1 MRTSHK
7 EMRRKINTEVS
18 KITDEELFSSAAF
31 AAYLTDIAEAVTKRY
46 KRRLRVETIYDT
58 SENAMIACTNN
69 RNILINTGNYIS
81 QSMPYRKLKAESILG
96 LVGHEVGHMLF
107 TNFRIS
113 ETYFSELSYGRL
125 YPQMELSEEEQES
138 FTEVTDYFK
147 TGTEAQKQAIRKA
160 AKLLLNILE
169 DAYIEARICDRYT
182 GRFAT
187 GIHLN
192 NIRFTEMMPSVTEQ
206 LTNGCYRFSVFCNL
220 LNQYCRSGDINNR
233 DGYAGELLDL
243 FYDVLPLVDDVI
255 YDEDMKRRCYAVNR
269 ILLMVWAYIKEV
281 IEKAEEEE
289 NTSETLQ
296 KLNKEIPQMAE
307 VPSLNGTPIA
317 AGGSVDT
324 QKYISG
330 RTEIEGKLRKAT
342 EQESGRIPWMKTDDF
357 DEGEE
362 GGVEQN
368 LSYHG
373 AGYSTAG
380 DDISRI
386 LTAVAKEKV
395 QEELSLALTEE
406 MQQEAEHIRLGNAHS
421 GIKIIINRM
430 QEIEESYIQQ
440 YQSVA
445 PPLLAISKQIQKRLQ
460 RVFKDMS
467 FTGKESALL
476 MGRRIEPRLLMDRKG
491 RFFSRNRLPSEKK
504 SLAVAVLMDE
514 SGSMADQDRVT
525 YARAAGIII
534 YDFCKAMDVPIL
546 IMGHTDDNNVQ
557 LYAYTDFDSMDKM
570 DRYRLMDLSARYGNR
585 DGAALRYVA
594 ERLLKQPEEKKLL
607 LLVSDG
613 QPAGT
618 GGYLGSAAEADLRG
632 IKKEYANKGIL
643 FVAAAIGDDKENI
656 ERIYGDAF
664 LDISDLTK
672 LPFLLVK
679 KIEKELKG

>member
-7 EMRRKINTEVS
+7 EMRRKINAEVS

-147 TGTEAQKQAIRKA
+147 AGTEAQKQAILKA

-233 DGYAGELLDL
+233 DGYTGELLDL
-243 FYDVLPLVDDVI
+243 FYDVLPLVDDAI

-269 ILLMVWAYIKEV
+269 ILLMVWAYIKE
-281 IEKAEEEE
+281 IAEKAEEKE
-289 NTSETLQ
+289 NTSEILQ
-296 KLNKEIPQMAE
+296 KLNKQIPQMAE

-317 AGGSVDT
+317 AGSSVDT
-324 QKYISG
+324 QKYIGG
-330 RTEIEGKLRKAT
+330 RTEIEEKLRKAT

-395 QEELSLALTEE
+395 QEELLNMAQSLKFEGTVQVDLVYRAGEWYIIEINPRWSGMTTTTAAMEGRNPLSIFVDSILGTDKNYSMKRNLKYALNFK
-406 MQQEAEHIRLGNAHS
+406 MKARSQEDLIRLYGNPHVDY
-421 GIKIIINRM
+421 IM
-430 QEIEESYIQQ
+430 QLET
-440 YQSVA
+440 SVA
-445 PPLLAISKQIQKRLQ
+445 GMEKINYCEVVISTDQE
-460 RVFKDMS
+460 
-467 FTGKESALL
+467 KE
-476 MGRRIEPRLLMDRKG
+476 D
-491 RFFSRNRLPSEKK
+491 
-504 SLAVAVLMDE
+504 
-514 SGSMADQDRVT
+514 
-525 YARAAGIII
+525 
-534 YDFCKAMDVPIL
+534 IL
-546 IMGHTDDNNVQ
+546 NILNE
-557 LYAYTDFDSMDKM
+557 L
-570 DRYRLMDLSARYGNR
+570 
-585 DGAALRYVA
+585 
-594 ERLLKQPEEKKLL
+594 EEEFPG
-607 LLVSDG
+607 LVSDDVKAN
-613 QPAGT
+613 AGE
-618 GGYLGSAAEADLRG
+618 L
-632 IKKEYANKGIL
+632 
-643 FVAAAIGDDKENI
+643 VAK
-656 ERIYGDAF
+656 YQ
-664 LDISDLTK
+664 
-672 LPFLLVK
+672 
-679 KIEKELKG
+679 

>member
-1 MRTSHK
+1 MKKREMRTSHK
-7 EMRRKINTEVS
+7 EMRRKINAEVS

-125 YPQMELSEEEQES
+125 YPQMELSEEEQEN

-147 TGTEAQKQAIRKA
+147 TGTEAQKQAILKA

-169 DAYIEARICDRYT
+169 DAYIEARICDRYA

-233 DGYAGELLDL
+233 DGYTGELLDL
-243 FYDVLPLVDDVI
+243 FYDVLPLVDDAI

-269 ILLMVWAYIKEV
+269 ILLMVWAYIKE
-281 IEKAEEEE
+281 IAEKAEEKE
-289 NTSETLQ
+289 NTSEILQ
-296 KLNKEIPQMAE
+296 KLNKQIPQMAE

-317 AGGSVDT
+317 AGSSVDT

-330 RTEIEGKLRKAT
+330 RTEIEEKLRKAT
-342 EQESGRIPWMKTDDF
+342 EQESGRIPWMKTEDF

-368 LSYHG
+368 LSYYG
-373 AGYSTAG
+373 AGYSTAEMT
-380 DDISRI
+380 S
-386 LTAVAKEKV
+386 AV
-395 QEELSLALTEE
+395 
-406 MQQEAEHIRLGNAHS
+406 
-421 GIKIIINRM
+421 
-430 QEIEESYIQQ
+430 
-440 YQSVA
+440 
-445 PPLLAISKQIQKRLQ
+445 
-460 RVFKDMS
+460 F
-467 FTGKESALL
+467 
-476 MGRRIEPRLLMDRKG
+476 
-491 RFFSRNRLPSEKK
+491 
-504 SLAVAVLMDE
+504 
-514 SGSMADQDRVT
+514 
-525 YARAAGIII
+525 
-534 YDFCKAMDVPIL
+534 
-546 IMGHTDDNNVQ
+546 
-557 LYAYTDFDSMDKM
+557 
-570 DRYRLMDLSARYGNR
+570 
-585 DGAALRYVA
+585 
-594 ERLLKQPEEKKLL
+594 
-607 LLVSDG
+607 
-613 QPAGT
+613 
-618 GGYLGSAAEADLRG
+618 
-632 IKKEYANKGIL
+632 
-643 FVAAAIGDDKENI
+643 
-656 ERIYGDAF
+656 
-664 LDISDLTK
+664 
-672 LPFLLVK
+672 
-679 KIEKELKG
+679 

>member
-7 EMRRKINTEVS
+7 EMRRKINAEVS

-46 KRRLRVETIYDT
+46 KRKLRVETIYDT
-58 SENAMIACTNN
+58 SENVMIACTNN

-81 QSMPYRKLKAESILG
+81 WSMPYRKLKAESILG

-147 TGTEAQKQAIRKA
+147 TGTEEQKQAILKA

-233 DGYAGELLDL
+233 DEYAGELLDL

-269 ILLMVWAYIKEV
+269 ILLMVWAYIKE
-281 IEKAEEEE
+281 IAEKAEEKE
-289 NTSETLQ
+289 NTSEILQ
-296 KLNKEIPQMAE
+296 KLNKQIPQMAE

-330 RTEIEGKLRKAT
+330 RTEIEEKLRKAT

-386 LTAVAKEKV
+386 LTAAAKEKV

-476 MGRRIEPRLLMDRKG
+476 MGRRIEPRLLMDREG

-546 IMGHTDDNNVQ
+546 IMGHTDDSNVQ
-557 LYAYTDFDSMDKM
+557 IYAYTDFDSMDKM

-585 DGAALRYVA
+585 AALRYVA

-632 IKKEYANKGIL
+632 IKKEYTNKGIL

-664 LDISDLTK
+664 LEISDLTK

>member
-7 EMRRKINTEVS
+7 EMRRKINAEVS

-46 KRRLRVETIYDT
+46 KRKLRVETIYDT

-147 TGTEAQKQAIRKA
+147 AGTEAQKQAILKA

-233 DGYAGELLDL
+233 DEYAGELLDL
-243 FYDVLPLVDDVI
+243 FYDVLPLVDDAI

-269 ILLMVWAYIKEV
+269 ILLMVWAYIKE
-281 IEKAEEEE
+281 IAEKAEEKE
-289 NTSETLQ
+289 NTSEILQ
-296 KLNKEIPQMAE
+296 KLNKQIPQMAE

-317 AGGSVDT
+317 VGGSVDT

-330 RTEIEGKLRKAT
+330 RTEIEEKLRKAT

-476 MGRRIEPRLLMDRKG
+476 MGRRIEPRLLMDREG

-546 IMGHTDDNNVQ
+546 IMGHTDDSNVQ

-570 DRYRLMDLSARYGNR
+570 DPVSVNGSVSQIWESGWCSPAVCCGAFIKTTRGKEAVAAGIRRTAGRYRRLSGFGGRSRFKR
-585 DGAALRYVA
+585 D
-594 ERLLKQPEEKKLL
+594 
-607 LLVSDG
+607 
-613 QPAGT
+613 
-618 GGYLGSAAEADLRG
+618 
-632 IKKEYANKGIL
+632 
-643 FVAAAIGDDKENI
+643 
-656 ERIYGDAF
+656 
-664 LDISDLTK
+664 
-672 LPFLLVK
+672 
-679 KIEKELKG
+679 

>member
-7 EMRRKINTEVS
+7 EMRRKINAEVS

-107 TNFRIS
+107 TNLRIS

-147 TGTEAQKQAIRKA
+147 TGTEAQKQVILKA

-206 LTNGCYRFSVFCNL
+206 LINGCYRFSVFCNL

-243 FYDVLPLVDDVI
+243 FYDVLPLVDDAI

-269 ILLMVWAYIKEV
+269 ILLMVWAYIRE
-281 IEKAEEEE
+281 IAEKAEEEE
-289 NTSETLQ
+289 NTSEILQ
-296 KLNKEIPQMAE
+296 KLNKQIPQMAE
-307 VPSLNGTPIA
+307 TPRLNGTPIA
-317 AGGSVDT
+317 AGSSVDT
-324 QKYISG
+324 QKYITG
-330 RTEIEGKLRKAT
+330 RAETEEKLRKAT
-342 EQESGRIPWMKTDDF
+342 ERESGRIPWMKTDDF
-357 DEGEE
+357 DEGAE

-373 AGYSTAG
+373 AGYSAAG

-476 MGRRIEPRLLMDRKG
+476 MGRRIEPRLLMDREG

-546 IMGHTDDNNVQ
+546 IMGHTDDSNVQ
-557 LYAYTDFDSMDKM
+557 IYAYTDFDSMDKM

-632 IKKEYANKGIL
+632 IKKEYTNKGIL